1 MAVRDERKDVSPAI
15 SKSNKDVSRS
25 TENQKDRTMPT
36 YDHRCDD
43 CNKVLEYLES
53 VSKSQEVHTC
63 PECGAS
69 MTRLISSPN
78 FNFKDLPKGHNL
90 NATKR
95 RELWN
100 SDDPKSIKDLM

>member
-1 MAVRDERKDVSPAI
+1 MPFFDFRC
-15 SKSNKDVSRS
+15 SN
-25 TENQKDRTMPT
+25 
-36 YDHRCDD
+36 
-43 CNKVLEYLES
+43 CNKVLEYFES
-53 VSKSQEVHTC
+53 IRASQEDHTC

-100 SDDPKSIKDLM
+100 SDDPNDFRKLM